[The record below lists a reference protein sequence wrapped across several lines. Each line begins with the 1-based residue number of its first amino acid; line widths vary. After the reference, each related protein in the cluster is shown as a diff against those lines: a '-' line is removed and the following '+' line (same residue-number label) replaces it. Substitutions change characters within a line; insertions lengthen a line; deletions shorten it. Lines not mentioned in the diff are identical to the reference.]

1 MANAARRPD
10 GRWRGRYRGP
20 DGKERTKAFATKRDA
35 LDWAN
40 REESKV
46 RTQSWTDPNRA
57 KISLGELAPS
67 WFDGLD
73 VKPKTYAAY
82 ESLYRTCIKPTW
94 GTTRIDRIQVSAV
107 RTWVSKMTGARGKKI
122 SESRRRQAY
131 VVLCGILDLAV
142 EDGRLPRNPARP
154 RNGEGKRA
162 NFLPRLPPPRKH
174 RYLTHEE
181 LSRLAKACGAYETMV
196 LTLGYTGLRWGEAAA
211 LRVSSVDLLRGRLTV
226 DQSVAEISG
235 KLYYG
240 TTKTHANRQIPV
252 PAFLRADLERAMAD
266 KGPSDL
272 LFTSPEGGPLRLTNW
287 RQRFFDKAAKAE
299 NLVGITPHGLRHT
312 AASLAVASGANVKAV
327 QRMLGHKDAA
337 MTLNTYTDLFDDE
350 LDAVADRLDEA
361 FSRARADLLR
371 TGTDVASVT
380 ELSKER

>member
-1 MANAARRPD
+1 MASASKRSN
-10 GRWRGRYRGP
+10 GKWLGRYRGP
-20 DGKERTKAFATKRDA
+20 DGRERTKQFATKRDA
-35 LDWAN
+35 QEWAR

-46 RTQSWTDPNRA
+46 RSLTWTDPKRGHVTVA
-57 KISLGELAPS
+57 ELAPQ

-82 ESLYRTCIKPTW
+82 ESLYRTCIVPTW
-94 GTTRIDRIQVSAV
+94 GAVRIDRMTPSGV
-107 RTWVSKMTGARGKKI
+107 RTWVSKMTGGRGKRI

-131 VVLCGILDLAV
+131 VVLCGILDMAV

-162 NFLPRLPPPRKH
+162 NFLPKLPPPRKH

-181 LSRLAKACGAYETMV
+181 LSRLAKACGQYETMV

-211 LRVSSVDLLRGRLTV
+211 LRVSSVDLLRNRLTV
-226 DQSVAEISG
+226 DRSVAEISG
-235 KLYYG
+235 HLHYG
-240 TTKTHANRQIPV
+240 STKTHANRQIPV
-252 PAFLRADLERAMAD
+252 PAFLRAPLEAAMEG
-266 KGPSDL
+266 KGPDDL
-272 LFTSPEGGPLRLTNW
+272 LFTSPQGGPLWLTNW
-287 RQRFFDKAAKAE
+287 RSRVFDKAAKAE

-361 FSRARADLLR
+361 FLRARADLLR
-371 TGTDVASVT
+371 TGTNVATVR
-380 ELSKER
+380 ELKSER